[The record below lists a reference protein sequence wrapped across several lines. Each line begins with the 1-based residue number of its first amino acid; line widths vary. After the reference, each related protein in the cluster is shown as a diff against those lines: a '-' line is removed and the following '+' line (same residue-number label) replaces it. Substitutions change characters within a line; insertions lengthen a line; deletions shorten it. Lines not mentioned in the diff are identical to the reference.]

1 MNAPFYSLAVVCA
14 LCLNLSARD
23 KFLGAIWKSGWDS
36 PSDAPAVFD
45 SLFDQV
51 TPENNGKW
59 GVAEEERGQFRWK
72 ELDAMY
78 DYAQQHN
85 MLVKHHTFVWGSQ
98 QPSWITGISD
108 DAEVR
113 SAVEGWIRTY
123 MDRFGSRVDMI
134 DVVNEPLHQK
144 PAYRGSLGGDGAT
157 GWDWVIWC
165 FEKAR
170 EYAPHARLHINDYD
184 ILKSDKNTKNYLKII
199 TLLKQRGLID
209 GIGVQGHFLE
219 NTSVEKIRSNLNRLA
234 ESELPIHVSE
244 YDVNVADDR
253 RQKQVYEEQLPVF
266 WEQNAVVG
274 VTLWGFRQ
282 GKMWRGNGYLVRSD
296 GTWRP
301 ALEWLYD
308 YVYGDETQIRGTR
321 ETAAISVPSRVS
333 GNRIIVPHPWK
344 KKASTVPSFRI
355 DGKKTLPGIMATQC
369 LVPVPVEE

>member
-1 MNAPFYSLAVVCA
+1 
-14 LCLNLSARD
+14 
-23 KFLGAIWKSGWDS
+23 
-36 PSDAPAVFD
+36 
-45 SLFDQV
+45 
-51 TPENNGKW
+51 
-59 GVAEEERGQFRWK
+59 
-72 ELDAMY
+72 MY